1 MSERGTF
8 PWTPALAASALLG
21 LCLLTVTIRAHAVH
35 DGEELM
41 QREHVRLSL
50 RRHARDLS
58 LQLMQTSQKLGASDR
73 AAASTKP
80 APQAKPRNTRS

>member
-8 PWTPALAASALLG
+8 PWRPALAASALLG
-21 LCLLTVTIRAHAVH
+21 LCLLTVSIRAQAVN

-58 LQLMQTSQKLGASDR
+58 LQLQQASQHLGSTDR
-73 AAASTKP
+73 SAAEGQR
-80 APQAKPRNTRS
+80 APRKSRS

>member
-1 MSERGTF
+1 MSDRGTF
-8 PWTPALAASALLG
+8 PWRPALAACCLLC
-21 LCLLTVTIRAHAVH
+21 LALLTVSIRAQAVH

-58 LQLMQTSQKLGASDR
+58 LQLQQASHKLGTSDR
-73 AAASTKP
+73 AAAEGEPGKTTK
-80 APQAKPRNTRS
+80 KRTTRS

>member
-41 QREHVRLSL
+41 GREHVRLSL

-58 LQLMQTSQKLGASDR
+58 LQLLQTSQTLGASER
-73 AAASTKP
+73 AATGAQAGPQP
-80 APQAKPRNTRS
+80 APRKTRS

>member
-1 MSERGTF
+1 MSDRGSF
-8 PWTPALAASALLG
+8 PWRPALAACALFG
-21 LCLLTVTIRAHAVH
+21 LALLTVTIRAQAVH

-58 LQLMQTSQKLGASDR
+58 LQLQQASHELGAAER
-73 AAASTKP
+73 AASEG
-80 APQAKPRNTRS
+80 QPRKRTGRS